1 MSTAPTTPAPPS
13 APESSAQA
21 PASTPATGKAQCGV
35 CAVNDAK
42 YKCPRCS
49 ARTCSLACVKQHK
62 AAENCD
68 GQRSKTH
75 FVSME
80 QYDENTLYSDY
91 TFLED
96 VARTAD
102 VSARARVKDPVI
114 HKVAG
119 PRAARA
125 GKLTPKQRYLVTQ
138 AGKRGVRLRF
148 LPRGMSRASANQ
160 SYYDAKQDKL
170 FWTIEFVF
178 VDLPAEN
185 SDTTS
190 SESLTVTL
198 PRVHATATLAS
209 AMAPL
214 FDPASP
220 QSLKDPHTHAR
231 LKAWYGDSAT
241 HMYLKRP
248 FPHANARNVPAV
260 VALATD
266 QLLMDAIQSQVLV
279 EFPTVWVTREPI
291 QPEVAYVVPPAG
303 SEPAPKEGAEEGE
316 VDDEEEDGEI
326 AEVDMEDPVP
336 AGLPDDEG
344 EDAVG
349 ENEEAGLLPSVP
361 SLAAFVQSLAPDQLD
376 KLESALL
383 TDMGGATSG

>member
-1 MSTAPTTPAPPS
+1 MSTSPTAPATPS
-13 APESSAQA
+13 ALESSARAPVPLA
-21 PASTPATGKAQCGV
+21 PASGKALCGV
-35 CAVNDAK
+35 CAANDAK

-148 LPRGMSRASANQ
+148 LPRGMSRATANQ

-178 VDLPAEN
+178 IDLPAEN
-185 SDTTS
+185 ADTAS
-190 SESLTVTL
+190 SEPLTVTL
-198 PRVHATATLAS
+198 PRVHAAATLAS

-220 QSLKDPHTHAR
+220 QSLKDPRTHTR
-231 LKAWYGDSAT
+231 LKSWYGDSAT

-248 FPHANARNVPAV
+248 FPHANSRNVPAV

-266 QLLMDAIQSQVLV
+266 QPLMDAIQSQVLV
-279 EFPTVWVTREPI
+279 EFPTVWVTRDPI

-303 SEPAPKEGAEEGE
+303 SDRAPKEGAEEGE
-316 VDDEEEDGEI
+316 VDEEEEGEI
-326 AEVDMEDPVP
+326 AEIDMEDPVP
-336 AGLPDDEG
+336 AGVPDDEN

-349 ENEEAGLLPSVP
+349 GDDEAGLLPSVP

-383 TDMGGATSG
+383 TDMGSAASG